1 MGILEKLPSLSDAEL
16 GVLRL
21 NAAALE
27 RTGTPKQKTAVADLM
42 PSLDAEV
49 VLRRERKAAA
59 RPTPKSRAKKPHPP
73 AEPEVPANSAIVVAL
88 MAGETKAV

>member
-1 MGILEKLPSLSDAEL
+1 MSILEKLPSLSDAEL

-27 RTGTPKQKTAVADLM
+27 RTGTPKQKTAVANLM
-42 PSLDAEV
+42 PSLDAEF

-59 RPTPKSRAKKPHPP
+59 RPAPKSRAKKPRTS
-73 AEPEVPANSAIVVAL
+73 AEPEIPAIVVERVP
-88 MAGETKAV
+88 GETKSD

>member
-42 PSLDAEV
+42 PSLDAEFL
-49 VLRRERKAAA
+49 LRRERKAAA
-59 RPTPKSRAKKPHPP
+59 RPAPKGRARKSPPP
-73 AEPEVPANSAIVVAL
+73 AEAEIPAIVTEP
-88 MAGETKAV
+88 MPGETKSD